1 MMNEEQINYIYY
13 NEIQG
18 ECLNVAL
25 ESLREQLI
33 DVLKDAES
41 NNELNDY
48 ARRLTAVNDLL
59 KQHD

>member
-1 MMNEEQINYIYY
+1 MKDEQINYLYY

-25 ESLREQLI
+25 ESLRDQLL
-33 DVLKDAES
+33 DNLQDAETR
-41 NNELNDY
+41 NDLSIY

>member
-1 MMNEEQINYIYY
+1 MKDEQINYLYY

-25 ESLREQLI
+25 ESLRDDYL
-33 DVLKDAES
+33 VCLKDAKTRCD
-41 NNELNDY
+41 LIDY
-48 ARRLTAVNDLL
+48 AQRLTAVNDLL

>member
-33 DVLKDAES
+33 DVLKDA
-41 NNELNDY
+41 
-48 ARRLTAVNDLL
+48 
-59 KQHD
+59 

>member
-1 MMNEEQINYIYY
+1 MKDEQINYLYY

-41 NNELNDY
+41 NKELSDY

>member
-1 MMNEEQINYIYY
+1 MKDEQINYLYY

-25 ESLREQLI
+25 ESLKEQLI
-33 DVLKDAES
+33 DCVKDAE
-41 NNELNDY
+41 NNQDLSDY

-59 KQHD
+59 KQHE